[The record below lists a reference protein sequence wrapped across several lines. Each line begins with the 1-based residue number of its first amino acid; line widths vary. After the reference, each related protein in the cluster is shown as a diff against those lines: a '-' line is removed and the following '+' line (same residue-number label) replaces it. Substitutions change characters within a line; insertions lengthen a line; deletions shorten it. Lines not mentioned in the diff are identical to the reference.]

1 MDIFEAIKKRHSIR
15 SYKRQQIPDEII
27 EKILDSGRRAPSA
40 GNIHP
45 EIFILIRKQETK
57 DMIANAALDQ
67 HFISDAPVVIV
78 ACADVEKSERN
89 YGSRG
94 RNLYCIQDTAAA
106 IENMLLSAA
115 ALGVGN
121 CWVGAFN
128 ESKISEI
135 LKLPENVRPLAVI
148 PLGYPGE

>member
-1 MDIFEAIKKRHSIR
+1 MDIFEAIKKRR
-15 SYKRQQIPDEII
+15 SVRSFKKQQIPDEII
-27 EKILDSGRRAPSA
+27 EKILDSGKRAPSA
-40 GNIHP
+40 GNVHP
-45 EIFILIRKQETK
+45 EIFILIREQEVK
-57 DMIANAALDQ
+57 DKIANAALNQ

-78 ACADVEKSERN
+78 ACADVEKSERS

-106 IENMLLSAA
+106 IENMLLSAT
-115 ALGVGN
+115 ALGVGS